1 MQKKNIISKST
12 KKVLEVASR
21 MWFVKKLLLI
31 FFQNLQESTYAR
43 ASLLICRTQTQQVF
57 SSEAATR
64 GVLFKK
70 VFLEISQN
78 SQEITCARAS
88 FLIKLQ
94 VQVAL
99 VLSCEFYERFGAH
112 YLKSQYFWKT
122 KFFVETWNFGRKI
135 RFIDIILEKLGF
147 SIWKTWFINLKID
160 L

>member
-78 SQEITCARAS
+78 SQEITCARVS
-88 FLIKLQ
+88 FLIKLRAQ
-94 VQVAL
+94 ACNFFKKETLPKVF
-99 VLSCEFYERFGAH
+99 SCEFREMRNFLEH
-112 YLKSQYFWKT
+112 LFCRTTLDNCFWT
-122 KFFVETWNFGRKI
+122 I
-135 RFIDIILEKLGF
+135 AIIHC
-147 SIWKTWFINLKID
+147 
-160 L
+160 